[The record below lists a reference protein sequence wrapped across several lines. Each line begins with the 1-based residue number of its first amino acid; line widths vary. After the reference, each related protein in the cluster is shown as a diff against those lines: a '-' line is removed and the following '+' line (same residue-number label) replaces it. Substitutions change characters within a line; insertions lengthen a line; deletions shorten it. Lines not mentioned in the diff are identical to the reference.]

1 MNPINPINPMF
12 FTFTVLLIMLVT
24 ACAPLQTNQPDI
36 MPSLAVAQPAVVVT
50 AQGGGQAVGLP
61 SIIPGSGGVVPPSA
75 MALPADG
82 VAFSENGKTFTM
94 RVGESF
100 LLNLGTDVYDWTVEV
115 DHQDVLQ
122 RDMGVTVI
130 QGAQGIYVAQA
141 PGTVTL
147 TANGDPLCL
156 QSKPPCKMPS
166 ISFSIILIVE

>member
-1 MNPINPINPMF
+1 MSPMLF
-12 FTFTVLLIMLVT
+12 AFIVFLTMLVT
-24 ACAPLQTNQPDI
+24 ACAPLQTDQPDVI
-36 MPSLAVAQPAVVVT
+36 PSLAIAQPAVVVT
-50 AQGGGQAVGLP
+50 AQGGGPAVGLP
-61 SIIPGSGGVVPPSA
+61 SIVPGSGGVVSPSA

-82 VAFSENGKTFTM
+82 IAFSENGKIFTM
-94 RVGESF
+94 HVGESF

-115 DHQDVLQ
+115 DHQNVLQ

>member
-1 MNPINPINPMF
+1 MSPTLFAFIVF
-12 FTFTVLLIMLVT
+12 LTMLVT
-24 ACAPLQTNQPDI
+24 ACAPLQTDQPDVI
-36 MPSLAVAQPAVVVT
+36 PSLAIAQPAVVVT
-50 AQGGGQAVGLP
+50 AQGGGPAVGLP
-61 SIIPGSGGVVPPSA
+61 SIVPGSGGVVSPSA

-94 RVGESF
+94 HIGENF

-115 DHQDVLQ
+115 DRQNVLQ

-130 QGAQGIYVAQA
+130 QGTQGIYVAQA

>member
-1 MNPINPINPMF
+1 MSPTLFAFIVF
-12 FTFTVLLIMLVT
+12 LTMLVT
-24 ACAPLQTNQPDI
+24 ACAPLQTDQPDVI
-36 MPSLAVAQPAVVVT
+36 PSLAIAQPAVVVT
-50 AQGGGQAVGLP
+50 AQGGGPAVGLP
-61 SIIPGSGGVVPPSA
+61 SIVPGSGGVVSPSA
-75 MALPADG
+75 TALPADG

-94 RVGESF
+94 HVGESF

-122 RDMGVTVI
+122 RDMDVTVS
-130 QGAQGIYVAQA
+130 QDAQGIYVAQA

>member
-1 MNPINPINPMF
+1 MSPTLFAFIVF
-12 FTFTVLLIMLVT
+12 LTMLVT
-24 ACAPLQTNQPDI
+24 ACAPLQTDQPDI
-36 MPSLAVAQPAVVVT
+36 IPSLAIAQPAVVVT
-50 AQGGGQAVGLP
+50 AQGGGPAVGLP
-61 SIIPGSGGVVPPSA
+61 SIVPGSGGVAPSSA

>member
-1 MNPINPINPMF
+1 MH
-12 FTFTVLLIMLVT
+12 
-24 ACAPLQTNQPDI
+24 
-36 MPSLAVAQPAVVVT
+36 
-50 AQGGGQAVGLP
+50 
-61 SIIPGSGGVVPPSA
+61 
-75 MALPADG
+75 
-82 VAFSENGKTFTM
+82 
-94 RVGESF
+94 VGESF

>member
-1 MNPINPINPMF
+1 MSPMLF
-12 FTFTVLLIMLVT
+12 AFIVFLTMLVT
-24 ACAPLQTNQPDI
+24 ACAPLQTDQPDVI
-36 MPSLAVAQPAVVVT
+36 PSLAIAQPAVVVT
-50 AQGGGQAVGLP
+50 AQGGGPAVGLP
-61 SIIPGSGGVVPPSA
+61 SIVPGSGGVVSPSA

-94 RVGESF
+94 NVGESF

-141 PGTVTL
+141 PGMVTL
-147 TANGDPLCL
+147 TANGNPLCL

>member
-1 MNPINPINPMF
+1 MSPTLFAFIVF
-12 FTFTVLLIMLVT
+12 LTMLVT
-24 ACAPLQTNQPDI
+24 ACAPLQTDQPDVI
-36 MPSLAVAQPAVVVT
+36 PSLAIAQPAVVVT
-50 AQGGGQAVGLP
+50 AQGGGPAVGLP
-61 SIIPGSGGVVPPSA
+61 SIVPGSGGVVPSSA

-94 RVGESF
+94 HVGESF

-141 PGTVTL
+141 PGMVTL
-147 TANGDPLCL
+147 TANGNPLCL

>member
-1 MNPINPINPMF
+1 MSPMLF
-12 FTFTVLLIMLVT
+12 AFIVFLTMLVT
-24 ACAPLQTNQPDI
+24 ACAPLQTDQPDI
-36 MPSLAVAQPAVVVT
+36 IPSLASAQPAVVVT
-50 AQGGGQAVGLP
+50 AQGGGPAVGLP
-61 SIIPGSGGVVPPSA
+61 SIVPGSGGVVPSSA

-82 VAFSENGKTFTM
+82 VAFSENGKIFTM

-115 DHQDVLQ
+115 DHQNVLQ

-141 PGTVTL
+141 LGTVTL

>member
-1 MNPINPINPMF
+1 MSPMLF
-12 FTFTVLLIMLVT
+12 AFIVFLTMLVT
-24 ACAPLQTNQPDI
+24 ACAPLQTDQPDI
-36 MPSLAVAQPAVVVT
+36 IPSLAIAQPAVVVT
-50 AQGGGQAVGLP
+50 AQGGGPAVGLP
-61 SIIPGSGGVVPPSA
+61 SIVPGSGGVVSPSA

-115 DHQDVLQ
+115 DRQDVLQ

-141 PGTVTL
+141 PGTAIL

>member
-1 MNPINPINPMF
+1 MSPTLFAFIVF
-12 FTFTVLLIMLVT
+12 LTMLVT
-24 ACAPLQTNQPDI
+24 ACAPLQTDQPDVI
-36 MPSLAVAQPAVVVT
+36 PSLAIAQPAVVVT
-50 AQGGGQAVGLP
+50 AQGGGPAVGLP
-61 SIIPGSGGVVPPSA
+61 SIVPGSGGVVSPSA

-94 RVGESF
+94 HIGESF

-130 QGAQGIYVAQA
+130 QGAQGIYIAQA

>member
-1 MNPINPINPMF
+1 MSPMLF
-12 FTFTVLLIMLVT
+12 AFIVFLTMLVT
-24 ACAPLQTNQPDI
+24 ACAPLQTDQPDI
-36 MPSLAVAQPAVVVT
+36 IPSLAIAQPAVVVT
-50 AQGGGQAVGLP
+50 AQGGGPAVGLP
-61 SIIPGSGGVVPPSA
+61 SIVPGSGGVVSSSA
-75 MALPADG
+75 TALPADG

-94 RVGESF
+94 HVGESF

-122 RDMGVTVI
+122 RDMGVTVP

>member
-1 MNPINPINPMF
+1 MSPTLFAFIVF
-12 FTFTVLLIMLVT
+12 LTMLVT
-24 ACAPLQTNQPDI
+24 ACAPLQTDQPDVI
-36 MPSLAVAQPAVVVT
+36 PSLAIAQPAVVVT
-50 AQGGGQAVGLP
+50 AQGGGPAVGLP
-61 SIIPGSGGVVPPSA
+61 SIVPGSGGVVPPSA
-75 MALPADG
+75 IALPADG
-82 VAFSENGKTFTM
+82 VTLSENGKTFTM
-94 RVGESF
+94 NVGEGF
-100 LLNLGTDVYDWTVEV
+100 LLNLGTDVYNWTVEV
-115 DHQDVLQ
+115 DHQDVIQ

>member
-1 MNPINPINPMF
+1 MSPMLF
-12 FTFTVLLIMLVT
+12 AFIVFLTMLVT
-24 ACAPLQTNQPDI
+24 ACAPLQTDQPDI
-36 MPSLAVAQPAVVVT
+36 IPSLAIAQPAVVVT
-50 AQGGGQAVGLP
+50 AQGGGPAVGLP
-61 SIIPGSGGVVPPSA
+61 SIVPGSGGVVSPSA
-75 MALPADG
+75 TALPADG
-82 VAFSENGKTFTM
+82 VAFSENGKIFTM

>member
-1 MNPINPINPMF
+1 MSPMLF
-12 FTFTVLLIMLVT
+12 AFIVFLTMLVT
-24 ACAPLQTNQPDI
+24 ACAPLQTDQPDVI
-36 MPSLAVAQPAVVVT
+36 PPLAIAQPAVVVT
-50 AQGGGQAVGLP
+50 AQGGGPAVGLP
-61 SIIPGSGGVVPPSA
+61 SIVPGSGGVVPSSA

-94 RVGESF
+94 HVGESF
-100 LLNLGTDVYDWTVEV
+100 LLNLGIDVYDWTVEV

>member
-1 MNPINPINPMF
+1 MSPTLFAFIVF
-12 FTFTVLLIMLVT
+12 LTMLVT
-24 ACAPLQTNQPDI
+24 ACAPLQTDQPDVI
-36 MPSLAVAQPAVVVT
+36 PSLTIAQPAVVVT
-50 AQGGGQAVGLP
+50 AQGGGPAVGLP
-61 SIIPGSGGVVPPSA
+61 SIVPGSSGVVSPSA
-75 MALPADG
+75 MVLPADG

-94 RVGESF
+94 HIGESF

-115 DHQDVLQ
+115 DRQNVLQ

>member
-1 MNPINPINPMF
+1 MSPMLF
-12 FTFTVLLIMLVT
+12 AFIVFLTMLVT
-24 ACAPLQTNQPDI
+24 ACAPLQTDQPDVI
-36 MPSLAVAQPAVVVT
+36 PSLAIAQPAVVVT
-50 AQGGGQAVGLP
+50 AQGGGPAVGLP
-61 SIIPGSGGVVPPSA
+61 SIVPGSGGVVPPSA
-75 MALPADG
+75 IALPADG
-82 VAFSENGKTFTM
+82 VTLSENGKTFTM
-94 RVGESF
+94 NVGEGF
-100 LLNLGTDVYDWTVEV
+100 LLNLGTDVYNWTVEV
-115 DHQDVLQ
+115 DHQDVIQ

>member
-1 MNPINPINPMF
+1 MSPMLF
-12 FTFTVLLIMLVT
+12 AFIVFLTMLVT
-24 ACAPLQTNQPDI
+24 ACAPLQTDQPDVI
-36 MPSLAVAQPAVVVT
+36 PSLAIAQPAVVVT
-50 AQGGGQAVGLP
+50 AQGGGPAVGLP
-61 SIIPGSGGVVPPSA
+61 SIVPGSGGVVSPSA
-75 MALPADG
+75 TALPADG

-94 RVGESF
+94 HIGESF

>member
-1 MNPINPINPMF
+1 MSPMLF
-12 FTFTVLLIMLVT
+12 AFIVFLTMLVT
-24 ACAPLQTNQPDI
+24 ACAPLQTDQPDI
-36 MPSLAVAQPAVVVT
+36 IPSLAIAQPAVVVT
-50 AQGGGQAVGLP
+50 AQGGGPAVELP
-61 SIIPGSGGVVPPSA
+61 SIVPGSGGVVSPSA

-94 RVGESF
+94 HVGESF

>member
-1 MNPINPINPMF
+1 MNP
-12 FTFTVLLIMLVT
+12 VLFAFIVFLTMLVA
-24 ACAPLQTNQPDI
+24 ACAPLQTDQPDVI
-36 MPSLAVAQPAVVVT
+36 PSLAIAQPAVVVT
-50 AQGGGQAVGLP
+50 AQGGGPAVGLP
-61 SIIPGSGGVVPPSA
+61 SIVPGSGGVVPFSA

-94 RVGESF
+94 HIGESF

-130 QGAQGIYVAQA
+130 QGAQGVYVAQA

-147 TANGDPLCL
+147 TVNGDPLCL

>member
-1 MNPINPINPMF
+1 MNP
-12 FTFTVLLIMLVT
+12 VLFAIIVFLTMLVA
-24 ACAPLQTNQPDI
+24 ACAPLQTDQPDI
-36 MPSLAVAQPAVVVT
+36 IPSLAIAQPAVVVT
-50 AQGGGQAVGLP
+50 AQGGGPAVGLP
-61 SIIPGSGGVVPPSA
+61 SIVPGSGGVVPSSA

-94 RVGESF
+94 HVGESF
-100 LLNLGTDVYDWTVEV
+100 LLNLGIDVYDWTVEV

-130 QGAQGIYVAQA
+130 QGAQGIYVARA

>member
-1 MNPINPINPMF
+1 MSPTLFAFIVF
-12 FTFTVLLIMLVT
+12 LTMLVT
-24 ACAPLQTNQPDI
+24 ACAPLQTDQPDI
-36 MPSLAVAQPAVVVT
+36 IPSLAIAQPAVVVT
-50 AQGGGQAVGLP
+50 AQGGGPAVGLP
-61 SIIPGSGGVVPPSA
+61 SIVPGSGGVVPSSA

-82 VAFSENGKTFTM
+82 VAFSENGKIFTM

-115 DHQDVLQ
+115 DHQNVLQ

>member
-1 MNPINPINPMF
+1 MLFAFIVF
-12 FTFTVLLIMLVT
+12 LTMLVT
-24 ACAPLQTNQPDI
+24 ACAPLQTDQPDI
-36 MPSLAVAQPAVVVT
+36 IPSLAIAQPAVVVT
-50 AQGGGQAVGLP
+50 AQGGGPAVGLP
-61 SIIPGSGGVVPPSA
+61 SIVPGSGGVVSPSA
-75 MALPADG
+75 TALPADG
-82 VAFSENGKTFTM
+82 AAFSENGKIFTM

-115 DHQDVLQ
+115 DHQNVLQ

-130 QGAQGIYVAQA
+130 QGAQGIYVARA

>member
-1 MNPINPINPMF
+1 MSPTLFAFIVF
-12 FTFTVLLIMLVT
+12 LTMLVT
-24 ACAPLQTNQPDI
+24 ACAPLQTDQPDVI
-36 MPSLAVAQPAVVVT
+36 PPLAIAQPAVVVT
-50 AQGGGQAVGLP
+50 AQGGGPAVGLP
-61 SIIPGSGGVVPPSA
+61 SIVPGSGGVVPSSA

-94 RVGESF
+94 HVGESF

-115 DHQDVLQ
+115 DHQNVLQ
-122 RDMGVTVI
+122 RDMGVKVI

-166 ISFSIILIVE
+166 ISFSSILIVE

>member
-1 MNPINPINPMF
+1 MSPMLF
-12 FTFTVLLIMLVT
+12 AFIVFLTMLVT
-24 ACAPLQTNQPDI
+24 ACAPLQTDKPDVI
-36 MPSLAVAQPAVVVT
+36 PSLVIAQPAVVVT
-50 AQGGGQAVGLP
+50 AQGGGPAVGLP
-61 SIIPGSGGVVPPSA
+61 SIVPGSGGVVSPSA

-82 VAFSENGKTFTM
+82 VAFSENGKIFTM

-115 DHQDVLQ
+115 DHQNVLQ

>member
-1 MNPINPINPMF
+1 MSPTLFAFIVF
-12 FTFTVLLIMLVT
+12 LTMLVT
-24 ACAPLQTNQPDI
+24 ACAPLQTDQPDI
-36 MPSLAVAQPAVVVT
+36 IPSLAIAQPAVVVT
-50 AQGGGQAVGLP
+50 AQGGGPAVGLP
-61 SIIPGSGGVVPPSA
+61 SIVPGSGGVVPPSA
-75 MALPADG
+75 IALPADG
-82 VAFSENGKTFTM
+82 VTLSENGKTFTM